1 MKITRGVTRTVIL
14 TRRWAIKIPALRGP
28 GRSWLWAVT
37 AGIQA
42 NMSEREWS
50 VAENVCPV
58 VWSFAGVVN
67 VYRRAQQVARVN
79 DDAYPSLRFG
89 DVQLRI
95 DPKPANVGIL
105 DGRLVWLDFDQS
117 QGSCQ
122 VCCYTHGPL
131 HPAPATV
138 A

>member
-1 MKITRGVTRTVIL
+1 
-14 TRRWAIKIPALRGP
+14 
-28 GRSWLWAVT
+28 
-37 AGIQA
+37 
-42 NMSEREWS
+42 MSEREWS

-67 VYRRAQQVARVN
+67 IYRRAQQVARVN
-79 DDAYPSLRFG
+79 DAAYPPLRFG
-89 DVQLRI
+89 DVQLRV
-95 DPKPANVGIL
+95 DPKPENVGIL

-138 A
+138 V